1 MLRMEV
7 PEVDDA
13 NISRHSA
20 AVRRFEDDGS
30 LQNKYV
36 NIKIDLNGFA
46 MRALDFDEWRAE
58 R

>member
-1 MLRMEV
+1 MEV